1 MIWVSRPPRPP
12 CRHGLLA
19 AAPCM
24 APEHPTDPNR
34 FLTSFPSRPRGLDP
48 SHFPARFNFR
58 FPTPRPLYPFFHL
71 VLCSHSLL
79 QAFSTIR
86 DVRTPALGYVG
97 TSRTPLET
105 LPSQSSGL
113 IFWPTRHIE
122 SCAGRLLS
130 IGGGGSWSFSVP
142 KKYPR
147 FRYVCPTMVLS
158 LWPVGIRGTQQIWE
172 MRVLCAWKS
181 VVSVL

>member
-48 SHFPARFNFR
+48 SHFLLVSISIPDPPPSLSFL
-58 FPTPRPLYPFFHL
+58 PPRIVLSQPLAGLLHYSRRPHTCAWLCRHL
-71 VLCSHSLL
+71 SHTFGNAPIAILW
-79 QAFSTIR
+79 
-86 DVRTPALGYVG
+86 
-97 TSRTPLET
+97 TSML
-105 LPSQSSGL
+105 
-113 IFWPTRHIE
+113 PTRHIE